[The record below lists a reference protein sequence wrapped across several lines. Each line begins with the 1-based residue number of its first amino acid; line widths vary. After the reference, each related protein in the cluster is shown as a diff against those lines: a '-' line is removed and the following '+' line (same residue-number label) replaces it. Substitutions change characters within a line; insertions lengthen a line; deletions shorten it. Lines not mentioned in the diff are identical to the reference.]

1 MSRGGWNSARV
12 VQGTTMKRRKRRAGV
27 WTFLGRKWGCSP
39 EGTADNSPAVHCREH
54 VGTKRVPK
62 GRLNSIPQILLV
74 DFDPVL
80 LQQRQEFLLE
90 RFIAMMLLLLADV
103 ANERVQLRHAHVER
117 PIFFLPLEKSV
128 FGEDVVNPLGGT
140 ALDQLG
146 SLCDRQGGRKRK
158 EQVNRIFDSTDF
170 DGLHFV
176 LPGDAAHE
184 RPPSLTQGWR
194 DEFAPLFCAENQMN
208 MIAHVR
214 HAGIQPS
221 LRDSINSNSSPAV
234 NCRAIFV
241 SPYGRST
248 GIGTPEFPNSIAGQP
263 ARRKHDVKLLAS

>member
-74 DFDPVL
+74 EFDPVL
-80 LQQRQEFLLE
+80 LQQRQKFL
-90 RFIAMMLLLLADV
+90 
-103 ANERVQLRHAHVER
+103 
-117 PIFFLPLEKSV
+117 
-128 FGEDVVNPLGGT
+128 
-140 ALDQLG
+140 
-146 SLCDRQGGRKRK
+146 
-158 EQVNRIFDSTDF
+158 FDSTDF

-214 HAGIQPS
+214 PAGIQPS

-248 GIGTPEFPNSIAGQP
+248 GIGTP
-263 ARRKHDVKLLAS
+263 